1 MDNTNEQSLSVK
13 NNALRQHQQA
23 ATIILP
29 MKSIENEIILRIAVA
44 TPLYSLFDYLPPS
57 DVDLET
63 LTPGVRV
70 EIPFAKSKRFGIL
83 IETSQESELPRERL
97 RRAIRCIDTDVMP
110 QELLALCRWAA
121 DYYHH
126 PLGEVLATAL
136 PTLLRRGQDVGDAVV
151 THWSLTQAGQ
161 DCQIESLSR
170 APRQL
175 TLMRLFQQAAGFML
189 SRTQLQA
196 CDFSWQPVLKILID
210 KQWVQACETSAST
223 ELKMP
228 HLSLNTDQQ
237 NAVEHIRQKLGGFSS
252 FLLEG
257 VTGSGK
263 TEVYFE
269 SMQAALNENKQCV
282 LLVPEIGLTP
292 QLSQRLQQ
300 RFHYNFV
307 SYHSGL
313 NDSERA
319 RAWRDAASGKAKII
333 VGTRSA
339 VFLPLAN
346 PGLIIVDE
354 EHDLSFK
361 QQDGFRYHARDIAIR
376 RAQQLKIPIVL
387 GSATPS
393 LESSENVRNK
403 RYQWLHL
410 PERGGKAIPPTV
422 ALIDMRR
429 QALKGALSP
438 MLIAHMQATLAKGEQ
453 ILLFVNRRGYAPALL
468 CHDCGWIAKCQRC
481 DANMTVHHA
490 KHCLRCHHCG
500 SQRRLDKR
508 CGDCQSEELTTLGFG
523 TEQIEDTLT
532 QLFPYQKIIRIDRDT
547 TQKKGSMDKLLN
559 QIEEGQ
565 GDILVGTQMIAKGH
579 HLPNVTL
586 AAILNADQGLFATD
600 FRALEHLAQLV
611 VQVTGRAGRGDKAGH
626 VLIQTHHP
634 EHPLLQTLIKEGY
647 RRFSEQLVDER
658 KSAELPPFSY
668 MALLRAEAVDEAS
681 PMQFLQ
687 SAKEQAELIADN
699 TTLLLGPIPAPM
711 ARRAGR
717 YRAQLLLQANDRRS
731 LHALLYQWVRQ
742 LSSIPL
748 ARKVRWSVDVDP
760 MDMN

>member
-1 MDNTNEQSLSVK
+1 
-13 NNALRQHQQA
+13 
-23 ATIILP
+23 
-29 MKSIENEIILRIAVA
+29 MKSTENDMILRVAVA
-44 TPLYSLFDYLPPS
+44 SPLYQLFDYLPPIDS
-57 DVDLET
+57 D
-63 LTPGVRV
+63 LTNLSPGIRIEV
-70 EIPFAKSKRFGIL
+70 PFARGKRFGVL
-83 IETSQESELPRERL
+83 IETATKSALPRERL
-97 RRAIRCIDTDVMP
+97 RHAVRCIDSDIVP

-121 DYYHH
+121 GYYHH

-136 PTLLRRGQDVGDAVV
+136 PTLLRRGQEVNETASN
-151 THWSLTQAGQ
+151 TWALTAAGQ
-161 DCQIESLSR
+161 NCDVETLAR
-170 APRQL
+170 APRQRA
-175 TLMRLFQQAAGFML
+175 LMQRFQRAVGYRLDR
-189 SRTQLQA
+189 SQLQT
-196 CDFSWQPVLKILID
+196 CDFAWQPALKALLD
-210 KQWVQACETSAST
+210 KHWVQPCAAVANTENKSA
-223 ELKMP
+223 LVN
-228 HLSLNTDQQ
+228 LNVDQQ
-237 NAVEHIRQKLGGFSS
+237 NAVDQIQQQLGSFSR

-269 SMQAALNENKQCV
+269 AMQAVLSQGKQCL

-300 RFHYNFV
+300 RFSYRFV

-319 RAWRDAASGKAKII
+319 RAWQDAASGKADII

-339 VFLPLAN
+339 VFLPLAS
-346 PGLIIVDE
+346 PGLIVVDE

-376 RAQQLKIPIVL
+376 RAQQLNIPIVL
-387 GSATPS
+387 GSATPC
-393 LESSENVRNK
+393 LESSENARNS
-403 RYQWLHL
+403 RYHWLHL
-410 PERGGKAIPPTV
+410 PERGGNAMPPTV
-422 ALIDMRR
+422 GLIDMRR
-429 QALKGALSP
+429 QSLKGALSP
-438 MLIAHMQATLAKGEQ
+438 MLIAHMQKTLEKGEQ

-468 CHDCGWIAKCQRC
+468 CHDCGWAAKCQRC
-481 DANMTVHHA
+481 DANMTVHHI

-500 SQRRLDKR
+500 SQRTLDKR
-508 CGDCQSEELTTLGFG
+508 CGDCHSEELTTVGFG
-523 TEQIEDTLT
+523 TEQIEDTLKT
-532 QLFPYQKIIRIDRDT
+532 LFPYQHIIRIDRDT
-547 TQKKGSMDKLLN
+547 TQQKGSMNKLLN

-611 VQVTGRAGRGDKAGH
+611 VQVAGRAGRGDKAGH

-634 EHPLLQTLIKEGY
+634 EHPLLQTLINEGY
-647 RRFSEQLVDER
+647 QRFSEQLIAER

-668 MALLRAEAVDEAS
+668 MALLRAEAVDES
-681 PMQFLQ
+681 LPMQFLD
-687 SAKEQAELIADN
+687 SAKQQAELIANN
-699 TTLLLGPIPAPM
+699 TAMLLGPIPAPM

-717 YRAQLLLQANDRRS
+717 HRAQLLLQAGDRRS
-731 LHALLYQWVRQ
+731 LHALLHQWIRQ
-742 LSSIPL
+742 LSNIKL
-748 ARKVRWSVDVDP
+748 ARKVRWSIDVDP